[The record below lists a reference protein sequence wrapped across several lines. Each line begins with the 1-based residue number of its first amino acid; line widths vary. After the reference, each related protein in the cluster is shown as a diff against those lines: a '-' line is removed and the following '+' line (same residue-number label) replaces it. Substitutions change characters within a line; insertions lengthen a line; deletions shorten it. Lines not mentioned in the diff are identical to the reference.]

1 MFLPLVPGQEL
12 AKEYFLRV
20 LRKNLLS
27 HAYLFLGP
35 EGAGKR
41 LFARE
46 LSKVFFCATGMACG
60 ECAACRSIEH
70 SNHPAVDFFGPL
82 PGKSIVDI
90 DTVRALCERTHYKT
104 GTIQIAVLE
113 RADLLNEP
121 AANALLK
128 TLEEP
133 PGDSMVILTAQ
144 SSGSLLP
151 TIVSRCHR
159 LLFTGP
165 RGAPFSLSAE
175 MEQALGKAASP
186 QFFAE
191 YEPRQW
197 LTLAVPDSEEG
208 VRGQVR
214 ALLDALIAFS
224 RESLRTVYLA
234 PRSAPAT
241 LQPSG
246 PSPQPE
252 ETSRQEDP
260 ELDRRL
266 GSLES
271 FLELREDLDRNVNA
285 DLILERILAE
295 LRRPARPSA

>member
-1 MFLPLVPGQEL
+1 MVSMFLPLVPGQEL
-12 AKEYFLRV
+12 AKEYFLRA

-46 LSKVFFCATGMACG
+46 LSKAFFCASGTACG
-60 ECAACRSIEH
+60 ECSACRSIEH
-70 SNHPAVDFFGPL
+70 CNHPAVDFFGPA
-82 PGKSIVDI
+82 PGKSVVDI
-90 DTVRALCERTHYKT
+90 DTVRSLCERTHYKT
-104 GTIQIAVLE
+104 GSIQIAVLE

-133 PGDSMVILTAQ
+133 PGSSLVILTAQ

-165 RGAPFSLSAE
+165 KDTHFVFSAE
-175 MEQALGKAASP
+175 MEEALGKAAAP

-197 LTLAVPDSEEG
+197 LTLAVPASDEG

-214 ALLDALIAFS
+214 TLLDALLAHF
-224 RESLRTVYLA
+224 RERLRS
-234 PRSAPAT
+234 SA
-241 LQPSG
+241 
-246 PSPQPE
+246 SP
-252 ETSRQEDP
+252 D
-260 ELDRRL
+260 LDCRVQ
-266 GSLES
+266 SLERL
-271 FLELREDLDRNVNA
+271 LELREDIDRNVNA
-285 DLILERILAE
+285 DLILERILADI
-295 LRRPARPSA
+295 LRPAHRPA

>member
-12 AKEYFLRV
+12 AKEYFLRA

-46 LSKVFFCATGMACG
+46 FSKAFFCATGMACG

-70 SNHPAVDFFGPL
+70 CNHPAVDFFGPP

-90 DTVRALCERTHYKT
+90 DTVRSLCERTHYKT
-104 GTIQIAVLE
+104 GSIQIAVLE

-133 PGDSMVILTAQ
+133 PGSSLVILTAQ

-165 RGAPFSLSAE
+165 RGAPSSLSAE
-175 MEQALGKAASP
+175 MEDALGKAAGP

-197 LTLAVPDSEEG
+197 LTLAVPDSDEG
-208 VRGQVR
+208 IRGQVR
-214 ALLDALIAFS
+214 ALLDALITFF
-224 RESLRTVYLA
+224 REKLRAISPVLRA
-234 PRSAPAT
+234 DACS
-241 LQPSG
+241 QPSVH
-246 PSPQPE
+246 SPQLAGN
-252 ETSRQEDP
+252 SRMENPD
-260 ELDRRL
+260 LDRRL
-266 GSLES
+266 ELLES
-271 FLELREDLDRNVNA
+271 LLELREDLDRNVNA

-295 LRRPARPSA
+295 IRRPAHRSA